1 QALFEEVMGKELSE
15 IKRKEQNENR
25 IRENA
30 IRDMETPEIDMDGM
44 DIDGDDMDD
53 PEDIIK
59 LKEVR
64 E

>member
-1 QALFEEVMGKELSE
+1 MGKELSE
-15 IKRKEQNENR
+15 IKRKEQSENR

-30 IRDMETPEIDMDGM
+30 ISDIETSEIDMDGM